1 MYNRKLSI
9 ASPRDSDLASSPK
22 PGDKEESNTPLKK
35 KKNSSQYMEVES
47 PSRLIKQS
55 NSLMHTHTH
64 THTHRVDDAFN
75 NYLYKQKHRGEEE
88 RSATRASLFSCVST
102 VCA

>member
-1 MYNRKLSI
+1 
-9 ASPRDSDLASSPK
+9 
-22 PGDKEESNTPLKK
+22 
-35 KKNSSQYMEVES
+35 MEVES
-47 PSRLIKQS
+47 PPSRLIKQS

-64 THTHRVDDAFN
+64 THTHTHRADDAFN